1 MPETH
6 YQEFNAATSNRQ
18 TVCMSVTP
26 EKTTTK
32 ISHVAFAFVYS
43 NNANSM
49 TAYNAM
55 LNIASAYASDSNDE
69 NTETKTDNDL
79 IDREVISENVDTTR

>member
-1 MPETH
+1 
-6 YQEFNAATSNRQ
+6 
-18 TVCMSVTP
+18 MSVTP

-32 ISHVAFAFVYS
+32 ISRVAFAFVYS

-55 LNIASAYASDSNDE
+55 LNIASAYASDNND
-69 NTETKTDNDL
+69 DNNERQL
-79 IDREVISENVDTTR
+79 RLKQSVARVSTYNELQIKSWKRPPKSLCKSE